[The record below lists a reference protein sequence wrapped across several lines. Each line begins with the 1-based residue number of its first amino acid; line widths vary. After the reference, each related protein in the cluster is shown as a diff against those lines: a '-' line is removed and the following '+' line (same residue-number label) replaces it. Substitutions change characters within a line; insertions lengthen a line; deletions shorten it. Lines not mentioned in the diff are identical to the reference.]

1 MSILSPLLFTC
12 MVESILVRVVI
23 VGLWMLLTDHLV
35 HAIGPDTEITM
46 GDCVEVYTL
55 SGVSTDE
62 TRWH

>member
-1 MSILSPLLFTC
+1 

-35 HAIGPDTEITM
+35 HAIRPDTEITV
-46 GDCVEVYTL
+46 GDCIEVYTL
-55 SGVSTDE
+55 SGVSADE